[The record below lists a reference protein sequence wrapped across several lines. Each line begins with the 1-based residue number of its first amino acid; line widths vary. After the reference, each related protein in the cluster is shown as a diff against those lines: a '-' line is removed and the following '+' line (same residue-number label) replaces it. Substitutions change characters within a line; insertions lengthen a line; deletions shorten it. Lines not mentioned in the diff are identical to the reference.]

1 MSTKDSAVNRGT
13 CTELVES
20 VLRQAAEGVKFPVRE
35 GDAVVAQLKQCLAD
49 RFISQLQYDEAI
61 NAILTV
67 DRGARPEKEHLP
79 VDQRLR
85 RTL

>member
-1 MSTKDSAVNRGT
+1 MPTKDTPVNKQT

-49 RFISQLQYDEAI
+49 KFISQSQYEEAI

-67 DRGARPEKEHLP
+67 DRSGSTR
-79 VDQRLR
+79 
-85 RTL
+85 

>member
-35 GDAVVAQLKQCLAD
+35 GDAVVAQLRQCLAD
-49 RFISQLQYDEAI
+49 RFITQLQYDEAI

-67 DRGARPEKEHLP
+67 DRSGSTR
-79 VDQRLR
+79 
-85 RTL
+85 

>member
-1 MSTKDSAVNRGT
+1 MPTQETSVNRGS

-20 VLRQAAEGVKFPVRE
+20 VLRQAAEGVKFPVQE

-49 RFISQLQYDEAI
+49 GSISQSQYDEAI

-67 DRGARPEKEHLP
+67 DRRGSTPKRAFIR
-79 VDQRLR
+79 
-85 RTL
+85 

>member
-1 MSTKDSAVNRGT
+1 MPTQETSVNRGT

-35 GDAVVAQLKQCLAD
+35 GDAVVAQLKQCLTD
-49 RFISQLQYDEAI
+49 GSISQSQYDEAI

-67 DRGARPEKEHLP
+67 DRSSSTR
-79 VDQRLR
+79 
-85 RTL
+85 